1 MSTKPMEYR
10 EYSKQMFESIDKM
23 LVDLPPNL
31 PEEQQVERLARA
43 LYDSCHGEED
53 FKSFCGAQAWF
64 IIQLNKYKGKSLV

>member
-1 MSTKPMEYR
+1 MITI
-10 EYSKQMFESIDKM
+10 FD
-23 LVDLPPNL
+23 LV
-31 PEEQQVERLARA
+31 RLARA